1 MEAVMHYLR
10 LYQSAVD
17 PADVEEMQRLFVDDV
32 LPAFGACPGCIGIE
46 LAVTVEANAGGLV
59 EGAAISRWASLEEMA
74 AAMASHE
81 VQEALVRVRQLLRQE
96 PVSKVLQVLR

>member
-1 MEAVMHYLR
+1 MAEYLR

-17 PADVEEMQRLFVDDV
+17 PADVEEMRRLFVDDV
-32 LPAFGACPGCIGIE
+32 VPAFAHSPGCLGLELTVSIE
-46 LAVTVEANAGGLV
+46 PNAGGLV
-59 EGAAISRWASLEEMA
+59 EGAAISRWSSLDQMA

-96 PVSKVLQVLR
+96 PVSKVLQVLQ